1 MPVRIILVED
11 HDVVRQGVR
20 SLLESEPD
28 IEVVA
33 EASNGLEAIEHCK
46 SGNIDLAVMDMNM
59 PLMNGVECTR
69 VLKRDFPHMKVLMLS
84 MHDYEHYLIDMLQA
98 GANGY
103 ILKSSCRDE
112 LAFAIK
118 KIAGGGTY
126 IGPEF
131 TLSILE
137 KYKNGISFQN
147 YRGPVISS
155 AENQVLELIAEGY
168 TNTQIANKLFTSIRT
183 IESRRK
189 KLLEKTGTTNTAT
202 LIKFSFKHGLVK

>member
-1 MPVRIILVED
+1 MPVRIILAED
-11 HDVVRQGVR
+11 HDVISQGVR
-20 SLLESEPD
+20 PLLESEPE
-28 IEVVA
+28 IEIVA
-33 EASNGLEAIEHCK
+33 EASNGLEVIERCK
-46 SGNIDLAVMDMNM
+46 SGNIDLAVLDMNM

-69 VLKRDFPHMKVLMLS
+69 VLKKDVPDIKVLILS
-84 MHDYEHYLIDMLQA
+84 MRDYEHYLVDMLQA

-103 ILKSSCRDE
+103 ILKNPCRNE

-118 KIAGGGTY
+118 KIASGGTY

-131 TLSILE
+131 TFSIFE
-137 KYKNGISFQN
+137 KYKNSSNSLI
-147 YRGPVISS
+147 YRGPVISP

-189 KLLEKTGTTNTAT
+189 KLIEKTGTNNTAT
-202 LIKFSFKHGLVK
+202 LIKFSLRHGLVK